1 MQSTYVNSFT
11 GVSGDQ
17 VSELIQEV
25 VIVHSSL
32 DLCLSILAVAAL
44 ASLRIAEHTHLEAL
58 AILLLTVGFLAPAS
72 CDVPGVD
79 VRQLRTLGLAR
90 SPFDRQL
97 LLSGSISVTCI
108 WSMALHEG
116 LSSLALLDEEAV
128 WTLVLNLGL
137 ERLWIPVSY
146 IPSSSPD
153 LVGVRLKIVAILA
166 SAAFIAEAALGEA
179 LTVHLQAFGPGA
191 LAGQGL
197 DGGALLLEQSQLWV
211 ECHRC
216 LPLDGLLPWASRPT
230 LP

>member
-1 MQSTYVNSFT
+1 
-11 GVSGDQ
+11 
-17 VSELIQEV
+17 
-25 VIVHSSL
+25 
-32 DLCLSILAVAAL
+32 
-44 ASLRIAEHTHLEAL
+44 
-58 AILLLTVGFLAPAS
+58 
-72 CDVPGVD
+72 
-79 VRQLRTLGLAR
+79 
-90 SPFDRQL
+90 
-97 LLSGSISVTCI
+97 
-108 WSMALHEG
+108 MALHEG

-128 WTLVLNLGL
+128 WTVVLNLGL
-137 ERLWIPVSY
+137 ERLWIPISY
-146 IPSSSPD
+146 IPSCSPD

-216 LPLDGLLPWASRPT
+216 LPLDGLLTWASRPA